1 MCFISTEIEV
11 QAAIALHYVFS
22 LLNPMYIPYAA
33 VYFVDRVYVACR
45 LSSAC
50 AELSL
55 ANYMTEEVI
64 VMGLGAILHVPIW
77 TLCLRIVDIS
87 KTGGKVRDAF
97 RSKKVSWNFSTLEVK
112 SNELFFFSFTQKLE
126 CDDNS
131 SVDDVIP
138 GEYEDNDVRN
148 ERTRINR
155 FCTDQQHNATT
166 VQPVVIVRNL
176 RKEFRPKTNCCVSNC
191 CCCLQDESPTRT
203 KVSVRCLSIA
213 VDAGEVL
220 GLLGI
225 YLG

>member
-1 MCFISTEIEV
+1 M

-77 TLCLRIVDIS
+77 ALCLRIVDIS

-97 RSKKVSWNFSTLEVK
+97 RSKKVQP
-112 SNELFFFSFTQKLE
+112 FTTYHLPA
-126 CDDNS
+126 D
-131 SVDDVIP
+131 
-138 GEYEDNDVRN
+138 
-148 ERTRINR
+148 
-155 FCTDQQHNATT
+155 
-166 VQPVVIVRNL
+166 
-176 RKEFRPKTNCCVSNC
+176 
-191 CCCLQDESPTRT
+191 
-203 KVSVRCLSIA
+203 
-213 VDAGEVL
+213 
-220 GLLGI
+220 
-225 YLG
+225 